1 VSVESLCP
9 GRCDTVIGPRV
20 FGDRDLSRADVSMAS
35 AAWEMQ
41 QADRLYNDEIRA
53 GGIYQV
59 AALDGSEPGVGC
71 RGIGSLSRF
80 H

>member
-1 VSVESLCP
+1 
-9 GRCDTVIGPRV
+9 
-20 FGDRDLSRADVSMAS
+20 MAS